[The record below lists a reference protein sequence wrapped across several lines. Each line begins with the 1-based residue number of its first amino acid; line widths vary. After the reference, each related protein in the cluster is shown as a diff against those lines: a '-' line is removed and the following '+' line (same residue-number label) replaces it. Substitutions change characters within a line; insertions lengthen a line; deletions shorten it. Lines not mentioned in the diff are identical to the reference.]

1 MRPQSTMARSFSLA
15 LNDLFKIDNS
25 IADLDA
31 AVSEKY
37 VCFPL
42 LQKMLTPASRK
53 RAVYNQT
60 SELEALEAR
69 LRATEERLKK
79 AASAGASPAKPSSG
93 RSSPRPRAAIGEDT
107 FAPSPTK
114 EDSPTS
120 PLASEFRRISR
131 PNTSD
136 RPESGRGGRPT
147 SGWKQEAHPS
157 YAAPPLPGAL
167 PPTPNDTPSAS
178 EGESDSDYVVV
189 GQERKSAD
197 IGEDGDM
204 PPPPPQ
210 K

>member
-1 MRPQSTMARSFSLA
+1 MSP
-15 LNDLFKIDNS
+15 
-25 IADLDA
+25 
-31 AVSEKY
+31 
-37 VCFPL
+37 VCSVD
-42 LQKMLTPASRK
+42 QILTATPRK
-53 RAVYNQT
+53 RAVSDQT

-79 AASAGASPAKPSSG
+79 AASTGVSPVNPSG
-93 RSSPRPRAAIGEDT
+93 RSSPRPRPAIGEDT
-107 FAPSPTK
+107 FIPSPTK
-114 EDSPTS
+114 EHSLTS
-120 PLASEFRRISR
+120 PLASEFKQTSR

-136 RPESGRGGRPT
+136 RPASGRGGRPA
-147 SGWKQEAHPS
+147 SGWKQES
-157 YAAPPLPGAL
+157 YTAPLLPGAL

-189 GQERKSAD
+189 GEKRKSAD

>member
-1 MRPQSTMARSFSLA
+1 MQLYRKSMSP
-15 LNDLFKIDNS
+15 I
-25 IADLDA
+25 
-31 AVSEKY
+31 
-37 VCFPL
+37 CFVDQL
-42 LQKMLTPASRK
+42 LTAFPRK
-53 RAVYNQT
+53 RAVSDQT

-79 AASAGASPAKPSSG
+79 AASTGVSPVNPSG
-93 RSSPRPRAAIGEDT
+93 RSSPRPRPAIGENT
-107 FAPSPTK
+107 FIPSPTK
-114 EDSPTS
+114 EHSPTS
-120 PLASEFRRISR
+120 PLASEFKQTSR

-136 RPESGRGGRPT
+136 RPASGRGGRPA
-147 SGWKQEAHPS
+147 SGWKQES
-157 YAAPPLPGAL
+157 YTAPPMPGAM

-189 GQERKSAD
+189 GEKRKSAD

>member
-1 MRPQSTMARSFSLA
+1 MQLYRRSMSP
-15 LNDLFKIDNS
+15 I
-25 IADLDA
+25 
-31 AVSEKY
+31 
-37 VCFPL
+37 CFVDQL
-42 LQKMLTPASRK
+42 LTAFPRK
-53 RAVYNQT
+53 RAVSDQT

-79 AASAGASPAKPSSG
+79 AASTGVSPVNPSG
-93 RSSPRPRAAIGEDT
+93 RSSPRPRPAIGEDT
-107 FAPSPTK
+107 FIPSPTK
-114 EDSPTS
+114 EHSPTS
-120 PLASEFRRISR
+120 PLASEFKQTSR

-136 RPESGRGGRPT
+136 RPASGRGGRPA
-147 SGWKQEAHPS
+147 SGWKQES
-157 YAAPPLPGAL
+157 YTAPPMPGAM

-189 GQERKSAD
+189 GEKRKSAD